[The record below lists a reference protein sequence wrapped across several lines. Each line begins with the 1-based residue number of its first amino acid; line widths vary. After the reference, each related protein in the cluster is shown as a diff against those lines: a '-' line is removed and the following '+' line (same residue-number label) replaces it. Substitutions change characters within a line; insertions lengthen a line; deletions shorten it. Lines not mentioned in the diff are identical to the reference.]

1 MTVLVSGIV
10 ACAFYFASIAT
21 HLRALHEGA
30 TTQQRWLRIA
40 IWLAVPALLAHLLS
54 WSTAVFRAGGLDLG
68 LFNAASLF
76 FWVIALVA
84 WAASWRAP
92 LANLL
97 PVLYLLA
104 IVSTLSAL
112 FLHTGYAPRT
122 AVGWGVGSHILF
134 SLLSYSILG
143 IAALQAVALALLIR
157 RLKHRRLHGLVA
169 VMPPL
174 QTMEDL
180 LFRLIWTGEL
190 LLTLSIVTGALFLE
204 DIFAQHL
211 AHKTVLSIVAW
222 LLFAVL
228 LLGRSRLG
236 WRGITAVKW
245 TVAGFALLIL
255 AYFGSKLVLE
265 LVLHRPAW

>member
-40 IWLAVPALLAHLLS
+40 MWLAVPALLGHLLS
-54 WSTAVFRAGGLDLG
+54 WSTAVFRTGGLDLG

-104 IVSTLSAL
+104 IVSVLSAL

-122 AVGWGVGSHILF
+122 TVGWGVGSHILF

-143 IAALQAVALALLIR
+143 IAALQALALALLIH
-157 RLKHRRLHGLVA
+157 RLKHR
-169 VMPPL
+169 
-174 QTMEDL
+174 
-180 LFRLIWTGEL
+180 
-190 LLTLSIVTGALFLE
+190 
-204 DIFAQHL
+204 
-211 AHKTVLSIVAW
+211 
-222 LLFAVL
+222 
-228 LLGRSRLG
+228 
-236 WRGITAVKW
+236 
-245 TVAGFALLIL
+245 
-255 AYFGSKLVLE
+255 
-265 LVLHRPAW
+265 